1 MVGDSVTVQTSLLV
15 SSLLDWWAL
24 AGLDAA
30 VADAPR
36 NWLEKPRPAARSA
49 MPAPAATA
57 ARVSRPTPGPAA
69 TSPPLPD
76 SLDAFLEWLATSLDQ
91 PEASY
96 GRGRILP
103 GALAGAP
110 LMVVTDMP
118 TAEDMKA
125 GQLFAGEDGALL
137 DAMLRA
143 IGLDRTSTALA
154 SLHLTRPP
162 AGIVDDAQ
170 LPALTA
176 RLSHYIGL
184 ARPECIL
191 FMGDRT
197 SRALI
202 PTDAGQGDKNLRFVN
217 HQGLTIPAMRIAA
230 PLVLLRYPDRKAA
243 AWAALRQLGARP

>member
-1 MVGDSVTVQTSLLV
+1 
-15 SSLLDWWAL
+15 
-24 AGLDAA
+24 
-30 VADAPR
+30 
-36 NWLEKPRPAARSA
+36 

-57 ARVSRPTPGPAA
+57 ARVSQPAPRPAA
-69 TSPPLPD
+69 TATPLPD
-76 SLDAFLEWLATSLDQ
+76 SLDAFLEWLATSADQ

-96 GRGRILP
+96 GPGRILP
-103 GALAGAP
+103 SALTGAP

-137 DAMLRA
+137 GAMLRA
-143 IGLDRTSTALA
+143 VGLDRTSAAFA
-154 SLHLTRPP
+154 SLHVTRPP
-162 AGIVDDAQ
+162 AGIIDDAQ
-170 LPALTA
+170 LPVLTA

-184 ARPECIL
+184 ARPGCIL

-202 PTDAGQGDKNLRFVN
+202 PTDAGQSGENLRFVN

-230 PLVLLRYPDRKAA
+230 PFVLLRYPDRKAA
-243 AWAALRQLGARP
+243 AWAALRRLGARP